1 VWTKPTRIEAAAAAV
16 ADGRPVDWDALSAGL
31 PPDEQ
36 RLLRQL
42 RSLGVPRR
50 QTLPPAGVGKTWAA
64 GPQVMWGFVTL
75 LAAIQTLAAIAATL
89 AALVGRV
96 PAVQTPAAY
105 PIVILGFSLPGAV
118 LVVGGWQDLKARTLG
133 ALFVVVASAFSAPL
147 TRGWVGPPTGT
158 VWAFIAWLL
167 ELPADAFL
175 PALLLEFVARF
186 PVLPGFVRP
195 QEVARRLR
203 PVAWTAGWTLLTA
216 SAIRLAGAP
225 TALAPFTSTLDRSRP
240 LASGYWTVVFVL
252 VLAALILAVWKARRA
267 LGEERRRARWLLTAI
282 AVGATPTVFASLLAA
297 PQSPVQSW
305 IFAHRIGVGY
315 VVYGSILTV
324 PAATAWLVLTSK
336 VLEVRLIIRQ
346 SLAYLLTRTTLS
358 VLAVLP
364 LLIVLAEIVAGRRET
379 VAQVVTDRMS
389 LSLIVAASVGA
400 LTIAGRRRVVAT
412 LDRWFFDERRDDRA
426 SREAVARIGVG
437 GDVRTIAVALR
448 DEIERA
454 IHPLSIDVLLW
465 DSASAAHRSAQPG
478 SRAALPGAAA
488 LAQLA
493 FSAGVVSFDDELT
506 SPVARL
512 LPEEDRRWLIDSG
525 CRFLMALP
533 GRSSDPTGLV
543 ALGCKRSGMVYSAD
557 DQRFLRSL
565 VIFAAPL
572 IEARRATVR
581 QLALFADGRGD
592 EAACECDDCGAVV
605 EGGDH
610 CQCGGR
616 FARGHVPT
624 LLAGKF
630 QVERRIGRGGMG
642 VVYRARDID
651 LDRLVAIKTLPA
663 MSTAA
668 ALRLRH
674 EARAMA
680 TLSHPNLALIFGLET
695 WRGVPMLVVE
705 YLRAGTLADRLRRG
719 RLAPGD
725 AVALALALSEA
736 VGAMHRVGLLH
747 RDIKPSNVGFQE
759 DGGPKL
765 LDFGLARLLACSP
778 GQTEPRIINWAP
790 AARETLGTPAYIP
803 PEALRGQLPDPR
815 WDFWSLALVLYEA
828 IAGVNPFLG
837 PTVRETLALVERGE
851 LPDVR
856 RYTSGCPPALAGFLD
871 RALARDPQRRPASA
885 AAFSAELRTLS
896 AHSPI

>member
-1 VWTKPTRIEAAAAAV
+1 MWTKPTRIEAAAAAV
-16 ADGRPVDWDALSAGL
+16 ADGRPLDWEALAADL
-31 PPDEQ
+31 PPDQQ

-42 RSLGVPRR
+42 KSLGVRRR
-50 QTLPPAGVGKTWAA
+50 QTATPPGGAKNWPSGS
-64 GPQVMWGFVTL
+64 QLMSGFATL
-75 LAAIQTLAAIAATL
+75 LAAVQTVLALAATL
-89 AALVGRV
+89 AVLAGWD
-96 PAVQTPAAY
+96 PAVRPSAAY
-105 PIVILGFSLPGAV
+105 PIVMVGFAVSGAV
-118 LVVGGWQDLKARTLG
+118 LVVGGWHDLKARTLG
-133 ALFVVVASAFSAPL
+133 ALFVIAASAFSAPI
-147 TRGWVGPPTGT
+147 TRAWLGPSANSF
-158 VWAFIAWLL
+158 WATIAWLT

-175 PALLLEFVARF
+175 PALLLEFVIAF
-186 PVLPGFVRP
+186 PALAGFVRP
-195 QEVARRLR
+195 QDLARRLL
-203 PVAWTAGWTLLTA
+203 PVAWTSGWTLLVA
-216 SAIRLAGAP
+216 NAIRLAGAQ
-225 TALAPFTSTLDRSRP
+225 AGLGSLTSALDRSRP
-240 LASGYWTVVFVL
+240 LASWYWTVVFVL
-252 VLAALILAVWKARRA
+252 VLTALVLAVWKARRT
-267 LGEERRRARWLLTAI
+267 LGEEGRRARWLLMAI
-282 AVGATPTVFASLLAA
+282 AAGAAPTVLASLLAA
-297 PQSPVQSW
+297 SQSPVQSW
-305 IFAHRIGVGY
+305 VFAHRIGVGY
-315 VVYGSILTV
+315 VVYGSILSV
-324 PAATAWLVLTSK
+324 PATTAWLVLTSR
-336 VLEVRLIIRQ
+336 VLEVRLVIRQ
-346 SLAYLLTRTTLS
+346 SLAYLLTRTTLTL
-358 VLAVLP
+358 LAVVP
-364 LLIVLAEIVAGRRET
+364 LLIVIAEIVAGRRET

-389 LSLIVAASVGA
+389 LSLIVAASAGA
-400 LTIAGRRRVVAT
+400 LMIAARRRVVAT
-412 LDRWFFDERRDDRA
+412 LDRWFFNECRDDRV
-426 SREAVARIGVG
+426 SREAVARIGVA

-465 DSASAAHRSAQPG
+465 DSASAAYRSAQPG
-478 SRAALPGAAA
+478 SRVALPGAAA

-543 ALGCKRSGMVYSAD
+543 ALGCKRSGMGYSAD

-565 VIFAAPL
+565 VMFAAPL

-581 QLALFADGRGD
+581 QLALFADGRAD
-592 EAACECDDCGAVV
+592 EPACECDACGAVV

-610 CQCGGR
+610 CRCGGR

-651 LDRLVAIKTLPA
+651 LDRLVAIKTLPS

-725 AVALALALSEA
+725 AVALALALAEA

-747 RDIKPSNVGFQE
+747 RDIKPSNVGFQ
-759 DGGPKL
+759 
-765 LDFGLARLLACSP
+765 
-778 GQTEPRIINWAP
+778 
-790 AARETLGTPAYIP
+790 
-803 PEALRGQLPDPR
+803 
-815 WDFWSLALVLYEA
+815 
-828 IAGVNPFLG
+828 
-837 PTVRETLALVERGE
+837 
-851 LPDVR
+851 
-856 RYTSGCPPALAGFLD
+856 
-871 RALARDPQRRPASA
+871 
-885 AAFSAELRTLS
+885 
-896 AHSPI
+896 